1 MRGIFCL
8 NLDNFLY
15 KTIYLIVLPI
25 IDISIYIYIVLNR
38 IVVCSWTPASKEKNA
53 IPGEIMS
60 FAFDV
65 IGRNLALMKKV
76 MAIRSPVIFTLRW
89 QTIYTWQ
96 LVYATD
102 LTDVTHSD
110 FSSHIGNTALQL
122 NVVHMMLILS
132 LSNTIL

>member
-25 IDISIYIYIVLNR
+25 IDIYIVLNR

-102 LTDVTHSD
+102 LTEVTHSD